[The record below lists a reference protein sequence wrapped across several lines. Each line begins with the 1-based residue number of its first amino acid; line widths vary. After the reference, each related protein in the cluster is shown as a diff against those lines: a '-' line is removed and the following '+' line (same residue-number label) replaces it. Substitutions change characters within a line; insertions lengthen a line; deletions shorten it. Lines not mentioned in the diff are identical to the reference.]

1 MGYIVH
7 EVFHFLIGASLAYI
21 LLSKDMGTIGKRTLI
36 YIFGGVAAI
45 SPDVTKFFGDI
56 VGHSIWLVPVFG
68 LVFAL
73 VFHFIQKNVSF
84 FKSWGIFSLIVL
96 VGHIFIDY
104 IGNGVAFLY
113 PLINKEYS
121 LSIISRTDEFVL
133 FILLFVVL
141 LGLFYGKGKMI
152 ILTGMI
158 IISLYLCGLTVSK
171 FHLENTLEKQYEGED
186 INLLLSYRSHNF
198 FEWRFMVRTD
208 KVWVSGYS
216 PILNQEIRSICLC
229 SNGR

>member
-1 MGYIVH
+1 MGYIIH
-7 EVFHFLIGASLAYI
+7 EVFHFLVGASLAYI
-21 LLSKDMGTIGKRTLI
+21 LVVKDIGRIGKRTLI
-36 YIFGGVAAI
+36 LFFGGITAI
-45 SPDVTKFFGDI
+45 SPDITKLFGDI
-56 VGHSIWLVPVFG
+56 LGHSIWLVTVFG

-73 VFHFIQKNVSF
+73 VFHFLQKDVSF

-113 PLINKEYS
+113 PITHKEYS
-121 LSIISRTDEFVL
+121 LSIITRTDEFVL
-133 FILLFVVL
+133 YTLLFVVL
-141 LGLFYGKGKMI
+141 IGLFYRKGKMI

-171 FHLENTLEKQYEGED
+171 FHLENTLKTQYEGED
-186 INLLLSYRSHNF
+186 INLLLSFRSRNF
-198 FEWRFMVRTD
+198 LEWNFMVRTD

-216 PILNQEIRSICLC
+216 PILNQEIHIESEREVDE
-229 SNGR
+229 